1 MVLMAQAHPVLLV
14 LLLFLSPTAISSSK
28 RTQPKFS
35 AIFYFGDSVLD
46 TGNNNHLPTVA
57 VANHVPY
64 GRDFP
69 GKKPTGR
76 FSNGR
81 LIPDLLNEKL
91 QLKQFSPP
99 FLDTRLSNNDMVTGV
114 NFASAG
120 SGLDDQTSQ
129 LSNTLPMSKQV
140 DLFKDYLL
148 RLTDI
153 VGDKEAS
160 RIIASTLIFI
170 SSGTNDFSH
179 YYRSSKKRKMD
190 IGGYQDIVLQMVQ
203 VYVKVKIG
211 ISSF

>member
-1 MVLMAQAHPVLLV
+1 
-14 LLLFLSPTAISSSK
+14 
-28 RTQPKFS
+28 
-35 AIFYFGDSVLD
+35 
-46 TGNNNHLPTVA
+46 
-57 VANHVPY
+57 
-64 GRDFP
+64 
-69 GKKPTGR
+69 
-76 FSNGR
+76 
-81 LIPDLLNEKL
+81 
-91 QLKQFSPP
+91 
-99 FLDTRLSNNDMVTGV
+99 
-114 NFASAG
+114 
-120 SGLDDQTSQ
+120 
-129 LSNTLPMSKQV
+129 MSKQV